1 VGKEEGLIFFRTPDQ
16 LEEFDRIKDVVD
28 RIMMRKDPA
37 EALAAD
43 AYEANLAR
51 GGGGA
56 SGGHGAGTRGGSA
69 TTGKVDGATS
79 AAMSSSA
86 ARRAAVLPISRNR
99 KKKDDASGGAERG
112 GGEKS
117 TSSTGLHPGK
127 PHSGAGGSAKSPNG
141 PDVSWKEGR
150 SFPKKSSSIGNRYQV
165 SHIPEAGT
173 FDPTQPPESDQLYV
187 RPPVLGLPELC
198 VVDIARFVND

>member
-28 RIMMRKDPA
+28 RVMMRKDPA

-51 GGGGA
+51 GGAG
-56 SGGHGAGTRGGSA
+56 GGHGTGTRGGA
-69 TTGKVDGATS
+69 AAAATGKADGATS

-86 ARRAAVLPISRNR
+86 ARRAAVLP
-99 KKKDDASGGAERG
+99 
-112 GGEKS
+112 
-117 TSSTGLHPGK
+117 GLHPGK
-127 PHSGAGGSAKSPNG
+127 PHPGAGGSAKSPNG

-187 RPPVLGLPELC
+187 RSPVLGLPVFFSWVITLGS
-198 VVDIARFVND
+198 